1 MEKEF
6 QIEYSNLELNYVG
19 AEFDKV
25 TESLTL
31 LANVFSTFLM
41 DELNQTS
48 SLITVSITL
57 CSSDKIIELNSQYR
71 NKSKET
77 DVLSFPVQENIRGGE
92 VDSFSPE
99 LELGDIYIC
108 KDVCL
113 KQAREFKLEFR
124 EEFIHLA
131 VHGFLHLCGFDH
143 EISSSEEELME
154 ELEKKLITRITQ
166 IK

>member
-19 AEFDKV
+19 AEFDQV

-31 LANVFSTFLM
+31 LANVFSTFLTG
-41 DELNQTS
+41 DLNQTA

-57 CSSDKIIELNSQYR
+57 CSSEKIIELNSQYR
-71 NKSKET
+71 NKNKET

-92 VDSFSPE
+92 VDNFSPE

-108 KDVCL
+108 EDVCL